1 MNRALPALLVAAL
14 LLAACATAPVITSP
28 PQGLLNDPL
37 FGAPSERISADD
49 IFAVSPE
56 MKHYLETEI
65 AVQVRYKGAQQA
77 LFDALYAKR
86 ELVLDYDAEK
96 TRNAAEAFAARS
108 GNCLSLV
115 IMTAAFAKEL
125 GLPVRY
131 QSAYADE
138 TWSRQG
144 DAYFFIGHV
153 NISLGRRPEFGFGN
167 RGVDHMT
174 IDFIPPLE
182 MRALRTQD
190 VEERTIVA
198 MYMNNRAAETLIEGQ
213 LDDAYAWAR
222 AAIAQD
228 PRFVNAYN
236 TLGIIYQRHGNLVE
250 AEKVLSYA
258 LAHDSANTRVMSNL
272 AVVLSALGRNAESA
286 ALSRRLEQL
295 EPDPPFSYFNEG
307 KRALEK
313 GDFTA
318 ARDFFIR
325 EINRAPY
332 YHEFH
337 FWLAVAYLG
346 RDEVEQARKQLSLAM
361 EYSTT
366 RKERELYAAKLERI
380 RSSRAP

>member
-1 MNRALPALLVAAL
+1 MNRALPGLLVAAF
-14 LLAACATAPVITSP
+14 LLAACATAPVTSP
-28 PQGLLNDPL
+28 PQGLFNDQL
-37 FGAPSERISADD
+37 FRAPSERISADD
-49 IFAVSPE
+49 IFAVSPD

-65 AVQVRYKGAQQA
+65 AVQIRIKGAQQA
-77 LFDALYAKR
+77 LYDALYAKR
-86 ELVLDYDAEK
+86 QLVLDYDAEK

-138 TWSRQG
+138 TWSRER

-228 PRFVNAYN
+228 PGFVNGYN

-250 AEKVLSYA
+250 AEKALSYA
-258 LAHDSANTRVMSNL
+258 LAQDSANTRVMSNL
-272 AVVLSALGRNAESA
+272 AAVLSALGRAAESA
-286 ALSRRLEQL
+286 ALSRRLEQI

-307 KRALEK
+307 KIALQN

-318 ARDFFIR
+318 ARDLFIR

-346 RDEVEQARKQLSLAM
+346 LGEVEQARRQLSVAM

-366 RKERELYAAKLERI
+366 RKERELYATKLDRI
-380 RSSRAP
+380 KSSRTE

>member
-14 LLAACATAPVITSP
+14 LLAACATAPVTSP
-28 PQGLLNDPL
+28 PQGLFNDQL
-37 FGAPSERISADD
+37 FRPPSERISAEDV
-49 IFAVSPE
+49 FAVSPE
-56 MKHYLETEI
+56 MKHYLETEM
-65 AVQVRYKGAQQA
+65 AVQVRFKGAQQA

-86 ELVLDYDAEK
+86 ELVLDYDAQK

-115 IMTAAFAKEL
+115 IMTSAFAKAL

-138 TWSRQG
+138 TWSREG

-167 RGVDHMT
+167 RGVDLMT
-174 IDFIPPLE
+174 IDFIPPLA
-182 MRALRTQD
+182 MRALRTQE

-198 MYMNNRAAETLIEGQ
+198 MYMNNRAAETLIDGQ

-228 PRFVNAYN
+228 PGFVNAYN

-258 LAHDSANTRVMSNL
+258 LAHDSPNTRVMSNL
-272 AVVLSALGRNAESA
+272 AAVLSALGRPAESA
-286 ALSRRLEQL
+286 ALSRRLEQI

-307 KRALEK
+307 KRALQN

-366 RKERELYAAKLERI
+366 RKERELYATKLERI
-380 RSSRAP
+380 RSSRVE